1 MSLSSSIR
9 ILHPPTSSTR
19 NTSSSH
25 AKHQG
30 HTPYIGNEQHH
41 NSSLTILILNQ
52 KKKAMSKQS
61 SQRLPAPSLF
71 VGPPS
76 HNASNASLTRA
87 NTDTSQNSRT
97 VPSSTIPGP
106 SSPSLNHAPLSRS
119 NTAASRQNANLS
131 RQNTNLSRQTTR
143 DAISRQNTNLLQQRP
158 DGLQVPEDS
167 TGTGTGTGTGGGG
180 VGLANTTIDEE
191 VKRQRPRR
199 GTAVLDAHWAALQ
212 STLSDIELSAGSSAH
227 VFGTGHAKALE
238 ELRAAQVELARAWG
252 QTDSE
257 DASTLPTKEKKS
269 PDTAQRNSK
278 DTSNKETQEKQHQ
291 SNKEQEKQAEQNE
304 RKLSTATTLDLTSAA
319 RRREASDKYFAAVKE
334 GVAEVV
340 RKLDG
345 VADAM
350 REVEMQ
356 SRDIWGDDGKESS
369 EMTESEFGSLSS

>member
-1 MSLSSSIR
+1 
-9 ILHPPTSSTR
+9 
-19 NTSSSH
+19 
-25 AKHQG
+25 
-30 HTPYIGNEQHH
+30 
-41 NSSLTILILNQ
+41 
-52 KKKAMSKQS
+52 MSKQS

-76 HNASNASLTRA
+76 HNASNVSLTRA
-87 NTDTSQNSRT
+87 NTDTSQQTSRN
-97 VPSSTIPGP
+97 VPSSAIPNP
-106 SSPSLNHAPLSRS
+106 SSPSLNSSSLSRS
-119 NTAASRQNANLS
+119 NTAASRQQNANPLS
-131 RQNTNLSRQTTR
+131 RQNTNL
-143 DAISRQNTNLLQQRP
+143 
-158 DGLQVPEDS
+158 
-167 TGTGTGTGTGGGG
+167 
-180 VGLANTTIDEE
+180 
-191 VKRQRPRR
+191 

-257 DASTLPTKEKKS
+257 DTSTLPTKEVKP
-269 PDTAQRNSK
+269 PDTTTAQRNSK
-278 DTSNKETQEKQHQ
+278 DNSNTKDKEDKHQ

-356 SRDIWGDDGKESS
+356 SRDIWGDDGKDSS
-369 EMTESEFGSLSS
+369 EMTDSEFGSLSS

>member
-1 MSLSSSIR
+1 
-9 ILHPPTSSTR
+9 
-19 NTSSSH
+19 
-25 AKHQG
+25 
-30 HTPYIGNEQHH
+30 
-41 NSSLTILILNQ
+41 
-52 KKKAMSKQS
+52 MSKQS

-76 HNASNASLTRA
+76 HNASNVSLTRA

-97 VPSSTIPGP
+97 VPSSAIPGP
-106 SSPSLNHAPLSRS
+106 SSPSLNSTSLSRS
-119 NTAASRQNANLS
+119 NTAASRQIPNLS
-131 RQNTNLSRQTTR
+131 RQNTNLSRQNTR
-143 DAISRQNTNLLQQRP
+143 DALSRQNTNISQQRP
-158 DGLQVPEDS
+158 DGLQVPEDNA
-167 TGTGTGTGTGGGG
+167 TAEKGGGGG

-257 DASTLPTKEKKS
+257 DTSTLPSKETKS
-269 PDTAQRNSK
+269 PDTAQRNNSK
-278 DTSNKETQEKQHQ
+278 DTTTKETQDRHQ

-356 SRDIWGDDGKESS
+356 SRDIWGDDGKDSS

>member
-1 MSLSSSIR
+1 
-9 ILHPPTSSTR
+9 
-19 NTSSSH
+19 
-25 AKHQG
+25 
-30 HTPYIGNEQHH
+30 
-41 NSSLTILILNQ
+41 
-52 KKKAMSKQS
+52 MSKQS

-97 VPSSTIPGP
+97 VPSSAIPGP
-106 SSPSLNHAPLSRS
+106 SSPSLNSTPLSRS

-131 RQNTNLSRQTTR
+131 RQNTNLSRQNTR
-143 DAISRQNTNLLQQRP
+143 DAISRQNTNISQQRP
-158 DGLQVPEDS
+158 DGLQVPEDNA
-167 TGTGTGTGTGGGG
+167 TAEKGAAGGG

-257 DASTLPTKEKKS
+257 DTSTLPSKETKS
-269 PDTAQRNSK
+269 PDTAQRNNSK
-278 DTSNKETQEKQHQ
+278 DTTTKETQDRHQ

-340 RKLDG
+340 RKLDS

-356 SRDIWGDDGKESS
+356 SRDIWGDDGKDSS

>member
-1 MSLSSSIR
+1 M
-9 ILHPPTSSTR
+9 
-19 NTSSSH
+19 
-25 AKHQG
+25 
-30 HTPYIGNEQHH
+30 
-41 NSSLTILILNQ
+41 
-52 KKKAMSKQS
+52 
-61 SQRLPAPSLF
+61 
-71 VGPPS
+71 
-76 HNASNASLTRA
+76 
-87 NTDTSQNSRT
+87 
-97 VPSSTIPGP
+97 
-106 SSPSLNHAPLSRS
+106 
-119 NTAASRQNANLS
+119 SRQNTNLSRRETQRDGALS
-131 RQNTNLSRQTTR
+131 RQNTNLSQT
-143 DAISRQNTNLLQQRP
+143 LRP
-158 DGLQVPEDS
+158 DGLQVPEDN
-167 TGTGTGTGTGGGG
+167 GTAGEKAGG

-191 VKRQRPRR
+191 VKKQRPRR

-257 DASTLPTKEKKS
+257 DTSTLPTKETKS
-269 PDTAQRNSK
+269 PDTTTTTTQRNSK
-278 DTSNKETQEKQHQ
+278 EHTTKEKDQ
-291 SNKEQEKQAEQNE
+291 SNNHKEQEKQAEQNE

-356 SRDIWGDDGKESS
+356 SRDIWGDDGKDSS

>member
-1 MSLSSSIR
+1 
-9 ILHPPTSSTR
+9 
-19 NTSSSH
+19 
-25 AKHQG
+25 
-30 HTPYIGNEQHH
+30 
-41 NSSLTILILNQ
+41 
-52 KKKAMSKQS
+52 MSKQS

-97 VPSSTIPGP
+97 VPSSAIPGP
-106 SSPSLNHAPLSRS
+106 SSPSPNATSLSRS

-131 RQNTNLSRQTTR
+131 RQNTR
-143 DAISRQNTNLLQQRP
+143 DALSRQNTNLSQQRP
-158 DGLQVPEDS
+158 DGLQVPEDNA
-167 TGTGTGTGTGGGG
+167 TAEKGGAATAGGG
-180 VGLANTTIDEE
+180 VGLASTTIDEE

-257 DASTLPTKEKKS
+257 DTSTLPTKEAKS
-269 PDTAQRNSK
+269 PDTAQRNNSK
-278 DTSNKETQEKQHQ
+278 DTPTKETQDRHQ

-304 RKLSTATTLDLTSAA
+304 RKLSTATTLDLTAAA

-356 SRDIWGDDGKESS
+356 SRDIWGDDGKDSS

>member
-1 MSLSSSIR
+1 
-9 ILHPPTSSTR
+9 
-19 NTSSSH
+19 
-25 AKHQG
+25 
-30 HTPYIGNEQHH
+30 
-41 NSSLTILILNQ
+41 
-52 KKKAMSKQS
+52 MSKQT

-87 NTDTSQNSRT
+87 NTDTSQSSRA

-106 SSPSLNHAPLSRS
+106 SSPSLNHSSLSRS
-119 NTAASRQNANLS
+119 NTGTSRPNTNLSRQNTRDALS
-131 RQNTNLSRQTTR
+131 RQNTNLS
-143 DAISRQNTNLLQQRP
+143 QQRP

-167 TGTGTGTGTGGGG
+167 TGGGGQGGQGGG
-180 VGLANTTIDEE
+180 VGLANDTIDEE

-238 ELRAAQVELARAWG
+238 ELRAAQVDLARAWG

-257 DASTLPTKEKKS
+257 DVSTLPSKES
-269 PDTAQRNSK
+269 PAAKRNSK
-278 DTSNKETQEKQHQ
+278 DTAANNNKEQQQ
-291 SNKEQEKQAEQNE
+291 QNNKEQEEQAEQNQ

-356 SRDIWGDDGKESS
+356 SRDIWGDDGKDSS

>member
-1 MSLSSSIR
+1 
-9 ILHPPTSSTR
+9 
-19 NTSSSH
+19 
-25 AKHQG
+25 
-30 HTPYIGNEQHH
+30 
-41 NSSLTILILNQ
+41 
-52 KKKAMSKQS
+52 MSKQS

-76 HNASNASLTRA
+76 HNASNVSLTRA
-87 NTDTSQNSRT
+87 NTDTSQTSRT
-97 VPSSTIPGP
+97 VPSSAIPGP
-106 SSPSLNHAPLSRS
+106 ASPSLNSSSLSRS
-119 NTAASRQNANLS
+119 NTAASRNANPLSRQTTNLSRQNTQRDAAGLS
-131 RQNTNLSRQTTR
+131 RQNTNLSQT
-143 DAISRQNTNLLQQRP
+143 LPRP
-158 DGLQVPEDS
+158 DGLQVPDDNGT
-167 TGTGTGTGTGGGG
+167 TGEKTGGG

-257 DASTLPTKEKKS
+257 DTSTLPSKETKS
-269 PDTAQRNSK
+269 PETNAQQRNSK
-278 DTSNKETQEKQHQ
+278 EHNTKETQEKHQ
-291 SNKEQEKQAEQNE
+291 SNNHKEQEKQAEQNE

-356 SRDIWGDDGKESS
+356 SRDIWGDDGKDSS